1 MWDFNA
7 RKQHTYKKHRFPERK
22 HNSKEKAT
30 RKTKSQLKDRN
41 LKESES
47 RKIEEWNNVQSC
59 ANGKQQFEFVNRMLK
74 VTPEAQAPYLEER
87 L

>member
-1 MWDFNA
+1 MQKWSDT
-7 RKQHTYKKHRFPERK
+7 KD
-22 HNSKEKAT
+22 EK
-30 RKTKSQLKDRN
+30 SDKDRN

-47 RKIEEWNNVQSC
+47 REIEERNNVYSR

-74 VTPEAQAPYLEER
+74 VTPEAQAPYLEKG